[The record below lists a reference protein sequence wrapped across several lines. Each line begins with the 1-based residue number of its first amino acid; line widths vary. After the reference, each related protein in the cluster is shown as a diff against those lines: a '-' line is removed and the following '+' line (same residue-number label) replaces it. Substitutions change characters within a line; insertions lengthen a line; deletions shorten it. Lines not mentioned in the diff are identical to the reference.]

1 MDCYYTKKFA
11 LTLLV
16 KSVDQL
22 IDINNDILTEIR
34 IYFTD
39 LSQKLHQLQIVYE
52 RMTHIHYY
60 FERKDEYQR
69 WSGLLEELEK
79 VYQENTLDEE
89 DEACWLLALFGN
101 VLLTMHHFRVR
112 IWIIGVQYH
121 MIMLWTPRQYLG
133 LCYQEAANP

>member
-11 LTLLV
+11 LTLLI

-22 IDINNDILTEIR
+22 IHINNGIVSEIWH
-34 IYFTD
+34 YFTD
-39 LSQKLHQLQIVYE
+39 TSQRLHQLQIVYE
-52 RMTHIHYY
+52 RMMHILYY

-69 WSGLLEELEK
+69 WSGLLEELK
-79 VYQENTLDEE
+79 ARQENTVDEE
-89 DEACWLLALFGN
+89 DEVCWLLALFGY

-121 MIMLWTPRQYLG
+121 MIMLWTPIQYLG
-133 LCYQEAANP
+133 LCYQKAANP